1 MNRSTQERLEY
12 DVFSLHSVAAPE
24 YAVIRQ
30 LVLDSLSRFECAK
43 SPHLENFARNSVL
56 KYEQNGN
63 SRTYVLVTFSDSGD
77 LDVAAFFTVGMAS
90 LDFSK
95 LSNSAKKKLMGD
107 VSKEVSGAYA
117 IAELAR
123 SDSYSS
129 SVLPGSMILDEAKK
143 VIFDAHKHVGGRLV
157 VVDTQQVIF
166 DTLYKSAGFRR
177 LHVTKPPK
185 GMEDKDFITAGC
197 LVRDW

>member
-1 MNRSTQERLEY
+1 
-12 DVFSLHSVAAPE
+12 
-24 YAVIRQ
+24 
-30 LVLDSLSRFECAK
+30 
-43 SPHLENFARNSVL
+43 
-56 KYEQNGN
+56 
-63 SRTYVLVTFSDSGD
+63 
-77 LDVAAFFTVGMAS
+77 MAS

-95 LSNSAKKKLMGD
+95 LSNSAKKKLMGN

-123 SDSYSS
+123 SDRYSS
-129 SVLPGSMILDEAKK
+129 SALPGSLILDEAKK
-143 VIFDAHKHVGGRLV
+143 VIFDAHKFVGGRLV

-166 DTLYKSAGFRR
+166 DTLYKPAGFRQ
-177 LHVTKPPK
+177 LHLTNPPQ